1 MDITMSK
8 LLAYMIIYF
17 SFIFNSLADHGP
29 KKMWKRQ
36 IVPYFDVHETKMMG
50 PFKINVHAYG
60 KKMNLD
66 ADSVKK
72 ENFDNIF
79 KDKNNLAALIRKNNE
94 LVYSRYNKKRKIN
107 NNAILH
113 GMSMSK
119 TAVST
124 AIGSLLCDGK
134 IESLDDELGKYSPS
148 LKQTPYSKITIRNT
162 LQMNSGVAPIQNDYK
177 LRRKMNKM
185 AMGMRKYEGKANMLK
200 AISILKGNDREQGSK
215 HFYFPSDPFAL
226 SIMITDL
233 TNKPASQIFY
243 ENAFK
248 KFSTNNFMHWVSDKK
263 GITVAQARLTMSAL
277 DWANFGQFVH
287 DEMINNT
294 CLGKF
299 YSDGIKNAVETK
311 RENVKYGYQ
320 FWVYEV
326 NGTPTLTMTG
336 HGGFFNIINAAK
348 NYIIPLL
355 SVDEKYKYGN
365 LFSNGMISKIA
376 EEIN

>member
-1 MDITMSK
+1 MILPK
-8 LLAYMIIYF
+8 LFLSLAIYF
-17 SFIFNSLADHGP
+17 SFTFISFADHGP

-50 PFKINVHAYG
+50 PFKINVHVYG
-60 KKMNLD
+60 KKKDLD
-66 ADSVKK
+66 AASIKK
-72 ENFDNIF
+72 ENFDKIF
-79 KDKNNLAALIRKNNE
+79 KDKNNLAVLIRKNNK

-107 NNAILH
+107 NNTILH

-124 AIGSLLCDGK
+124 AIGSLLCNGK

-177 LRRKMNKM
+177 LRRKLNHI
-185 AMGMRKYEGKANMLK
+185 ALGMRKYEGKGSVLK
-200 AISILKGNDREQGSK
+200 AVSILKGNDREQGSK
-215 HFYFPSDPFAL
+215 HFYFSSDPFAL

-248 KFSTNNFMHWVSDKK
+248 KFSKNKFMHWVSDKK
-263 GITVAQARLTMSAL
+263 GVTVSQARLTMSAL
-277 DWANFGQFVH
+277 DWSNFGQFVY
-287 DEMINNT
+287 DEMKNNT

-299 YSDGIKNAVETK
+299 YKEGIENAVETK
-311 RENVKYGYQ
+311 RDGVGYGYQ
-320 FWVYEV
+320 FWVYKV
-326 NGTPTLTMTG
+326 NGVSTLTMTG
-336 HGGFFNIINAAK
+336 HGGFFNIINAEK
-348 NYIIPLL
+348 NSITTIF

-365 LFSNGMISKIA
+365 LFSKGTISKIA

>member
-1 MDITMSK
+1 MILPK
-8 LLAYMIIYF
+8 LFLSLAIYF
-17 SFIFNSLADHGP
+17 SFTFISFADHGP

-50 PFKINVHAYG
+50 PFKINVHVYG
-60 KKMNLD
+60 KKKDLD
-66 ADSVKK
+66 AANVKK

-79 KDKNNLAALIRKNNE
+79 KDKNNLAVLIRKNNK

-107 NNAILH
+107 NNTILH

-124 AIGSLLCDGK
+124 AIGSLLCNGK

-177 LRRKMNKM
+177 LRRKLNHI
-185 AMGMRKYEGKANMLK
+185 ALGMRKYEGKGSVLK
-200 AISILKGNDREQGSK
+200 AVSILKGNDREQGSK
-215 HFYFPSDPFAL
+215 HFYFSSDPFAL

-248 KFSTNNFMHWVSDKK
+248 KFSKNKFMHWVSDKK
-263 GITVAQARLTMSAL
+263 GVTVSQARLTMSAL
-277 DWANFGQFVH
+277 DWSNFGQFVH
-287 DEMINNT
+287 DEMKNNT

-299 YSDGIKNAVETK
+299 YKEGIENAVETK
-311 RENVKYGYQ
+311 RDGVGYGYQ
-320 FWVYEV
+320 FWVYKV
-326 NGTPTLTMTG
+326 NGVSTLTMTG
-336 HGGFFNIINAAK
+336 HGGFFNIINAEK
-348 NYIIPLL
+348 NSITTIF

-365 LFSNGMISKIA
+365 LFSKGMISKIA

>member
-1 MDITMSK
+1 MPK
-8 LLAYMIIYF
+8 LFLSLAIYF
-17 SFIFNSLADHGP
+17 SFTFISFADHGP

-60 KKMNLD
+60 KKKDLD
-66 ADSVKK
+66 AASVKK

-79 KDKNNLAALIRKNNE
+79 KDKNNLAVLIRKNNK

-107 NNAILH
+107 NNTILH

-124 AIGSLLCDGK
+124 AIGSLLCNGK

-148 LKQTPYSKITIRNT
+148 LKQTPYAKITIRNT

-177 LRRKMNKM
+177 LRRKMNQM
-185 AMGMRKYEGKANMLK
+185 AMGMRKYEGKASMLK

-215 HFYFPSDPFAL
+215 HFYFSSDPFAL
-226 SIMITDL
+226 SIMITEL
-233 TNKPASQIFY
+233 TKKPASEIFY

-263 GITVAQARLTMSAL
+263 GVTVSQARLTMSAL
-277 DWANFGQFVH
+277 DWSNFGQFVH
-287 DEMINNT
+287 DEMKNNT

-299 YSDGIKNAVETK
+299 YKEGIENAVVTKSDGV
-311 RENVKYGYQ
+311 RYGYQ

-326 NGTPTLTMTG
+326 NGVPSLTMTG
-336 HGGFFNIINAAK
+336 HGGFFNVINTSK
-348 NYIIPLL
+348 NTILTVL
-355 SVDEKYKYGN
+355 SVDSKYKYGN
-365 LFSNGMISKIA
+365 LFSKGMIAKIA

>member
-1 MDITMSK
+1 MFK
-8 LLAYMIIYF
+8 LIF
-17 SFIFNSLADHGP
+17 SIVIFSSLSFVSFADHGP

-50 PFKINVHAYG
+50 PFKINVHSYG
-60 KKMNLD
+60 EKKNLEVTN
-66 ADSVKK
+66 VKK

-79 KDKNNLAALIRKNNE
+79 KDKLNLATLIRKNDE
-94 LVYSRYNKKRKIN
+94 LVYARYNKKRNIDN
-107 NNAILH
+107 NTILH

-119 TAVST
+119 TALST
-124 AIGSLLCDGK
+124 AVGTLLCNGK
-134 IESLDDELGKYSPS
+134 IDSLSDELGKYSPS

-177 LRRKMNKM
+177 LRRKMNQM

-215 HFYFPSDPFAL
+215 HFYFSSDPFAL

-263 GITVAQARLTMSAL
+263 GITVAQARLTMTAI
-277 DWANFGQFVH
+277 DWSNFGQFVH
-287 DEMINNT
+287 DEMKNDT

-299 YSDGIKNAVETK
+299 YKEGITNAVNTK
-311 RENVKYGYQ
+311 RDGVKYGYQ
-320 FWVYEV
+320 FWVYNV
-326 NGTPTLTMTG
+326 NGVPTLTMTG
-336 HGGFFNIINAAK
+336 HGGFFNIINSEK
-348 NYIIPLL
+348 NSITTIF

-365 LFSNGMISKIA
+365 LFSKGMISKIA

>member
-1 MDITMSK
+1 MPK
-8 LLAYMIIYF
+8 FFLFLVIYF
-17 SFIFNSLADHGP
+17 SFIFISFADHGP

-50 PFKINVHAYG
+50 PFKINVNAYG
-60 KKMNLD
+60 KKKNID
-66 ADSVKK
+66 AVSVKK

-119 TAVST
+119 TALST
-124 AIGSLLCDGK
+124 AIGTLLCDGK
-134 IESLDDELGKYSPS
+134 IESLDDELGEYSPS

-162 LQMNSGVAPIQNDYK
+162 LQMNSGVAPIQNDFK
-177 LRRKMNKM
+177 LRRKLNQL
-185 AMGMRKYEGKANMLK
+185 AMGMGKHEGKASMLK
-200 AISILKGNDREQGSK
+200 AISILKENDRKQGSK
-215 HFYFPSDPFAL
+215 HFYFSSDPFAL

-248 KFSTNNFMHWVSDKK
+248 KFSKNKFMHWVSDKK
-263 GITVAQARLTMSAL
+263 GITVAQARLTMSAV
-277 DWANFGQFVH
+277 DWSYFGQFVH
-287 DEMINNT
+287 NEMINNT

-299 YSDGIKNAVETK
+299 YKEGITNAVDTK
-311 RENVKYGYQ
+311 RDGVKYGYQ
-320 FWVYEV
+320 FWVYNV
-326 NGTPTLTMTG
+326 NGVPTLTMTG
-336 HGGFFNIINAAK
+336 HGGFFNVVNTTNNTIVTIF
-348 NYIIPLL
+348 

-365 LFSNGMISKIA
+365 LFSKGTISKLA
-376 EEIN
+376 SEIN

>member
-1 MDITMSK
+1 MSN
-8 LLAYMIIYF
+8 LFLSLVVYF
-17 SFIFNSLADHGP
+17 SLIFISFADHGP
-29 KKMWKRQ
+29 KKLWKRG
-36 IVPYFDVHETKMMG
+36 IIPYFDVHETKMMG
-50 PFKINVHAYG
+50 PFKINVHVYG
-60 KKMNLD
+60 KKKDLD
-66 ADSVKK
+66 AASIKK

-79 KDKNNLAALIRKNNE
+79 KDKNNLAVLIRKNNK

-107 NNAILH
+107 NNTILH

-124 AIGSLLCDGK
+124 AIGGLLCNGK

-177 LRRKMNKM
+177 LRRKLNHI
-185 AMGMRKYEGKANMLK
+185 ALGMRKYEGKGSVLK
-200 AISILKGNDREQGSK
+200 AVSILKGNDREQGSK
-215 HFYFPSDPFAL
+215 HFYFSSDPFAL

-248 KFSTNNFMHWVSDKK
+248 KFSKNKFMHWVSDKK
-263 GITVAQARLTMSAL
+263 GVTVSQARLTMSAL
-277 DWANFGQFVH
+277 DWSNFGQFVH
-287 DEMINNT
+287 DEMKNNT

-299 YSDGIKNAVETK
+299 YKEGIENAVETK
-311 RENVKYGYQ
+311 RDGVGYGYQ
-320 FWVYEV
+320 FWVYKV
-326 NGTPTLTMTG
+326 NGVSTLTMTG
-336 HGGFFNIINAAK
+336 HGGFFNIINAEK
-348 NYIIPLL
+348 NSITTIF

-365 LFSNGMISKIA
+365 LFSKGIISKIA

>member
-1 MDITMSK
+1 MMSN
-8 LLAYMIIYF
+8 LFLSLAIYF
-17 SFIFNSLADHGP
+17 SLIFISFADHGP

-60 KKMNLD
+60 EKKNLD
-66 ADSVKK
+66 SGNVKI
-72 ENFDNIF
+72 ENFDKIF
-79 KDKNNLAALIRKNNE
+79 KDKFNLAALIRKNNK
-94 LVYSRYNKKRKIN
+94 LVYSRYNKKRNIDN
-107 NNAILH
+107 NTILQ

-119 TAVST
+119 TALST
-124 AIGSLLCDGK
+124 AIGTLLCDGK

-148 LKQTPYSKITIRNT
+148 LKQTSYSKITIRNT

-263 GITVAQARLTMSAL
+263 GITVAQARLTMTAV

-287 DEMINNT
+287 DEMVNNT

-348 NYIIPLL
+348 NSIITIL

-365 LFSNGMISKIA
+365 LFSKGMISKIA